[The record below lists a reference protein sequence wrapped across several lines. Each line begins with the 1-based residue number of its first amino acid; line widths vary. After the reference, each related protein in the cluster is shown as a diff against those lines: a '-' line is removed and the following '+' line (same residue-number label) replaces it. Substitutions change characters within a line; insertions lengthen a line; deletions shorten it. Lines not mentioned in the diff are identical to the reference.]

1 MLYIHS
7 PTFIT
12 RQLLGRLFKRSLRS
26 IMNWF
31 VQQTAFLSACL
42 FSRRLPEDTFLFFFV
57 VSSRMTADRINAMLM
72 AVSMILSMRYCQFHK
87 RP

>member
-7 PTFIT
+7 PTFT
-12 RQLLGRLFKRSLRS
+12 ARQLLGRLFKRRRRS

-31 VQQTAFLSACL
+31 VQQAAFLPARP
-42 FSRRLPEDTFLFFFV
+42 FSRGFPEDVFLFFSA
-57 VSSRMTADRINAMLM
+57 VSSKMTADRTSAMLM
-72 AVSMILSMRYCQFHK
+72 AVSMIFSMRYCRFHK